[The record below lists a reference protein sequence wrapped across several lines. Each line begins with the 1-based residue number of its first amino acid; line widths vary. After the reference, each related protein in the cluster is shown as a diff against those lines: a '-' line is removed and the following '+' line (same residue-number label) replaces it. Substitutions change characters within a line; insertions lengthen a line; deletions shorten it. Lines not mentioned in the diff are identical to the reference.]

1 MSLFPA
7 YNVNESDNQ
16 NEDLTNEKWLENK
29 SYQVSKPDRSRSS
42 SPTERRRRSR
52 TPKRHKRR
60 SRSPNKHKRRS
71 RSRSRSYDRK
81 KRRRSRTPKKKRK
94 RDTKSPEATREEL
107 IVKYSAN
114 KTFLEDID
122 VAPEHAFRRD
132 KTRDRS
138 LLTFPTLPIS
148 VTSSYSKHWK
158 RDNDELCNFYHA
170 FVPNGNQRRSKRSKR
185 YFGKEFQLLFNR
197 GDLLQKLND
206 LSSFLNKDKQIE
218 FRSFYR
224 MVRESNDDYVQD
236 NLNDDENDIKLHKI
250 QLETKEFN
258 QKLRQAPQDVD
269 LWIKY
274 VDFQDTALAD
284 SEFVIGQENKKK
296 KKSSKNASVM
306 VRSKAIVEKKLSI
319 LKSALDQNPKSVIL
333 SVKRLNLSKEI
344 LDSSTLNRQWKELIF
359 LFPTDVQ
366 VWDHYLTFLTSHFTT
381 FTLTQITG
389 AFKECFTRLQAM
401 VGHAFRNDH
410 EDLEDQMSHL
420 LVRLWHLWARAGYRE
435 KSVALFQAL
444 LEINLNAPAFPG
456 YFSSQDKLATFE
468 PFWEASVPRFG
479 EKGALGW
486 SKFAKEHVM
495 EELEAEGGGNNPTE
509 EEDNL
514 VAEFGGKVDNVQL
527 WLKLELLREAKHYL
541 PYRYIHFFCCSFLLL
556 FFLHCAKL
564 TVIFPFSTQC
574 LKSSRKLS
582 HFYVKVEDNIFFKNS
597 NA

>member
-7 YNVNESDNQ
+7 YNVNESENQ
-16 NEDLTNEKWLENK
+16 NEDSTNNEKWLENK
-29 SYQVSKPDRSRSS
+29 SYQESRPDRSRSR
-42 SPTERRRRSR
+42 SPAERRRRSR

-60 SRSPNKHKRRS
+60 SRSRSPSKHKRRS
-71 RSRSRSYDRK
+71 RSRSRSYERK

-107 IVKYSAN
+107 IVKHSAN

-138 LLTFPTLPIS
+138 LLTIPTLPMS

-170 FVPNGNQRRSKRSKR
+170 FIPTGNQRRSKRSKR
-185 YFGKEFQLLFNR
+185 YFGKEFQLSFNR
-197 GDLLQKLND
+197 GELLQKLND
-206 LSSFLNKDKQIE
+206 LSSYLNKEKQIE

-224 MVRESNDDYVQD
+224 MVRETSDDYSQEDLNDD
-236 NLNDDENDIKLHKI
+236 DDENDIKLHKI
-250 QLETKEFN
+250 QLKTKEFN
-258 QKLRQAPQDVD
+258 QKLRRAPQDVD
-269 LWIKY
+269 LWVKY

-284 SEFVIGQENKKK
+284 SEFVIGGQGENKKKSK

-344 LDSSTLNRQWKELIF
+344 LDSSTLSRQWKELIF

-389 AFKECFTRLQAM
+389 AFKECFARLQAM
-401 VGHAFRNDH
+401 VGQAFRNDH

-444 LEINLNAPAFPG
+444 VEINLNAPAFPG

-479 EKGALGW
+479 EKRALGW

-495 EELEAEGGGNNPTE
+495 EEELEGGDVNNPTE

-541 PYRYIHFFCCSFLLL
+541 PYR
-556 FFLHCAKL
+556 
-564 TVIFPFSTQC
+564 
-574 LKSSRKLS
+574 
-582 HFYVKVEDNIFFKNS
+582 
-597 NA
+597 

>member
-7 YNVNESDNQ
+7 YNVNESENQ
-16 NEDLTNEKWLENK
+16 NEDSTNNEKWLENK
-29 SYQVSKPDRSRSS
+29 SYQESRPDRSRSR
-42 SPTERRRRSR
+42 SPAERRRRSR

-60 SRSPNKHKRRS
+60 SRSRSPSKHKRRS
-71 RSRSRSYDRK
+71 RSRSRSYERK

-107 IVKYSAN
+107 IVKHSAN

-138 LLTFPTLPIS
+138 LLTVPTLPMR

-170 FVPNGNQRRSKRSKR
+170 FIPTGNQRRSKRSKR
-185 YFGKEFQLLFNR
+185 YFGKEFQLSFNR
-197 GDLLQKLND
+197 GELLQKLND
-206 LSSFLNKDKQIE
+206 LSSYLNKEKQIE

-224 MVRESNDDYVQD
+224 MVRETSDDYSQED
-236 NLNDDENDIKLHKI
+236 LIDDDDENDIKLHKI
-250 QLETKEFN
+250 QLKTKEFN
-258 QKLRQAPQDVD
+258 QKLRRAPQDVD
-269 LWIKY
+269 LWVKY

-284 SEFVIGQENKKK
+284 SEFVIGGQGENKKKSK

-389 AFKECFTRLQAM
+389 AFKECFARLQAM
-401 VGHAFRNDH
+401 VGQAFRNDH
-410 EDLEDQMSHL
+410 EDLEEQMSHL

-444 LEINLNAPAFPG
+444 VEINLNAPAFPG

-479 EKGALGW
+479 EKRALGW

-495 EELEAEGGGNNPTE
+495 EEELEGGDEGNNPTE

-541 PYRYIHFFCCSFLLL
+541 PYR
-556 FFLHCAKL
+556 
-564 TVIFPFSTQC
+564 
-574 LKSSRKLS
+574 
-582 HFYVKVEDNIFFKNS
+582 
-597 NA
+597 

>member
-7 YNVNESDNQ
+7 YNVNESENQ
-16 NEDLTNEKWLENK
+16 NEDSTNNEKWLENK
-29 SYQVSKPDRSRSS
+29 SYQESRADRSRSR
-42 SPTERRRRSR
+42 SPAERRRRSR

-60 SRSPNKHKRRS
+60 SRSRSPSKHKRRS
-71 RSRSRSYDRK
+71 RSRSYERK

-107 IVKYSAN
+107 IVKHSAN

-138 LLTFPTLPIS
+138 LLTIPTLPMS

-170 FVPNGNQRRSKRSKR
+170 FIPTGNQRRSKRSKR
-185 YFGKEFQLLFNR
+185 YFGKEFQLSFNR
-197 GDLLQKLND
+197 GELLQKLND
-206 LSSFLNKDKQIE
+206 LSSYLNKEKQIE

-224 MVRESNDDYVQD
+224 MVRETSDDYSQEDLNDD
-236 NLNDDENDIKLHKI
+236 DDENDIKLHKI
-250 QLETKEFN
+250 QLKTKEFN
-258 QKLRQAPQDVD
+258 QKLRRAPQDVD
-269 LWIKY
+269 LWVKY

-284 SEFVIGQENKKK
+284 SEFVIGGQGENKKKSK

-389 AFKECFTRLQAM
+389 AFKECFARLQAM
-401 VGHAFRNDH
+401 VGQAFRNDH
-410 EDLEDQMSHL
+410 EDLEEQMSHL

-444 LEINLNAPAFPG
+444 VEINLNAPAFPG

-479 EKGALGW
+479 EKRALGW

-495 EELEAEGGGNNPTE
+495 KEELEGGDEGYNPIE

-514 VAEFGGKVDNVQL
+514 VAEFGGKVDNLQL

-541 PYRYIHFFCCSFLLL
+541 PYR
-556 FFLHCAKL
+556 
-564 TVIFPFSTQC
+564 
-574 LKSSRKLS
+574 
-582 HFYVKVEDNIFFKNS
+582 
-597 NA
+597 

>member
-7 YNVNESDNQ
+7 YNVNESENQ
-16 NEDLTNEKWLENK
+16 NEDSTNNEKWLENK
-29 SYQVSKPDRSRSS
+29 SYQESRPDRSRSR
-42 SPTERRRRSR
+42 SPAERRRRPR

-60 SRSPNKHKRRS
+60 SRSRSPSKHKRRS
-71 RSRSRSYDRK
+71 RSRSRSYERK

-107 IVKYSAN
+107 IVKHSAN

-138 LLTFPTLPIS
+138 LLTIPTLPMS

-170 FVPNGNQRRSKRSKR
+170 FIPTGNQRRSKRSKR
-185 YFGKEFQLLFNR
+185 YFGKEFQLSFNR
-197 GDLLQKLND
+197 GELLQKLND
-206 LSSFLNKDKQIE
+206 LSSYLNKEKQIE

-224 MVRESNDDYVQD
+224 MVRETSDDYSQED
-236 NLNDDENDIKLHKI
+236 LIDDDDENDIKLHKI
-250 QLETKEFN
+250 QLKTKEFN
-258 QKLRQAPQDVD
+258 QKLRRAPQDVE
-269 LWIKY
+269 LWVKY

-284 SEFVIGQENKKK
+284 SEFVIGGQAENKKKSK
-296 KKSSKNASVM
+296 KKSSKTASVM

-389 AFKECFTRLQAM
+389 AFKECFARLQAM
-401 VGHAFRNDH
+401 VGQAFRNDH
-410 EDLEDQMSHL
+410 EDLEEQMSHL

-444 LEINLNAPAFPG
+444 VEINLNAPAFPG

-479 EKGALGW
+479 EKRALGW

-495 EELEAEGGGNNPTE
+495 EEELEGGDEGNNPTE

-541 PYRYIHFFCCSFLLL
+541 PYR
-556 FFLHCAKL
+556 
-564 TVIFPFSTQC
+564 
-574 LKSSRKLS
+574 
-582 HFYVKVEDNIFFKNS
+582 
-597 NA
+597 

>member
-7 YNVNESDNQ
+7 YNVNESENQ
-16 NEDLTNEKWLENK
+16 NEDSTNIEKWLENK
-29 SYQVSKPDRSRSS
+29 SYQESRPDRSRSR
-42 SPTERRRRSR
+42 SPAERRRRSR

-60 SRSPNKHKRRS
+60 SRSRSPSKHKRRS
-71 RSRSRSYDRK
+71 RSRSRSYERK

-107 IVKYSAN
+107 IVKHSAN

-138 LLTFPTLPIS
+138 LLTIPTLPMS

-170 FVPNGNQRRSKRSKR
+170 FIPTGNQRRSKRSKR
-185 YFGKEFQLLFNR
+185 YFGKEFQLSFNR
-197 GDLLQKLND
+197 GELLQKLND
-206 LSSFLNKDKQIE
+206 LSSYLNKEKQIE

-224 MVRESNDDYVQD
+224 MVRETSDDYSQED
-236 NLNDDENDIKLHKI
+236 LIDDDDENDIKLHKI
-250 QLETKEFN
+250 QLKTKEFN
-258 QKLRQAPQDVD
+258 QKLRRAPQDVD
-269 LWIKY
+269 LWVKY

-284 SEFVIGQENKKK
+284 SEFVIGGQGENKKKSK

-389 AFKECFTRLQAM
+389 AFKECFARLQAM
-401 VGHAFRNDH
+401 VGQAFRNDH

-444 LEINLNAPAFPG
+444 VEINLNAPAFPG

-479 EKGALGW
+479 EKRALGW

-495 EELEAEGGGNNPTE
+495 EEELENNPTE

-541 PYRYIHFFCCSFLLL
+541 PYR
-556 FFLHCAKL
+556 
-564 TVIFPFSTQC
+564 
-574 LKSSRKLS
+574 
-582 HFYVKVEDNIFFKNS
+582 
-597 NA
+597 

>member
-7 YNVNESDNQ
+7 YNVNESENQ
-16 NEDLTNEKWLENK
+16 NEDSTNNEKWLENK
-29 SYQVSKPDRSRSS
+29 SYQESRPDRSRSR
-42 SPTERRRRSR
+42 SPAERRRRSR

-60 SRSPNKHKRRS
+60 SRSRSPSKHKRRS
-71 RSRSRSYDRK
+71 RSRSYERK

-107 IVKYSAN
+107 IVKHSAN

-138 LLTFPTLPIS
+138 LLTIPTLPMS

-170 FVPNGNQRRSKRSKR
+170 FIPTGNQRRSKRSKR
-185 YFGKEFQLLFNR
+185 YFGKEFQLSFNR
-197 GDLLQKLND
+197 GELLQKLND
-206 LSSFLNKDKQIE
+206 LSSYLNKEKQIE

-224 MVRESNDDYVQD
+224 MVRETSDDYSQED
-236 NLNDDENDIKLHKI
+236 LIDDDDENDIKLHKI
-250 QLETKEFN
+250 QLKTKEFN
-258 QKLRQAPQDVD
+258 QKLRRAPEDVD
-269 LWIKY
+269 LWVKY

-284 SEFVIGQENKKK
+284 SEFVIGGQAENKKKSK

-389 AFKECFTRLQAM
+389 AFKECFARLQAM
-401 VGHAFRNDH
+401 VGQAFRNDH

-444 LEINLNAPAFPG
+444 VEINLNAPAFPG

-479 EKGALGW
+479 EKRALGW

-495 EELEAEGGGNNPTE
+495 EEELEGGDEGNNPTE

-541 PYRYIHFFCCSFLLL
+541 PYR
-556 FFLHCAKL
+556 
-564 TVIFPFSTQC
+564 
-574 LKSSRKLS
+574 
-582 HFYVKVEDNIFFKNS
+582 
-597 NA
+597 

>member
-7 YNVNESDNQ
+7 YNVNESENQ
-16 NEDLTNEKWLENK
+16 NEDSTNNEKWLENK
-29 SYQVSKPDRSRSS
+29 SYQESRPDRSRSR
-42 SPTERRRRSR
+42 SPAERRRRSR

-60 SRSPNKHKRRS
+60 SRSRSPSKHKRRS
-71 RSRSRSYDRK
+71 RSRSYERK

-107 IVKYSAN
+107 IVKHSAN

-138 LLTFPTLPIS
+138 LLTIPTLPMS

-170 FVPNGNQRRSKRSKR
+170 FIPTGNQRRSKRSKR
-185 YFGKEFQLLFNR
+185 YFGKEFQLSFNR
-197 GDLLQKLND
+197 GELLQKLND
-206 LSSFLNKDKQIE
+206 LSSYLNKEKQIE

-224 MVRESNDDYVQD
+224 MVRETSDDYSQEDLNDD
-236 NLNDDENDIKLHKI
+236 DDENDIKLHKI
-250 QLETKEFN
+250 QLKTKEFN
-258 QKLRQAPQDVD
+258 QKLRRAPQDVD
-269 LWIKY
+269 LWVKY

-284 SEFVIGQENKKK
+284 SEFVIGGQGENKKKSK

-389 AFKECFTRLQAM
+389 AFKECFARLQAM
-401 VGHAFRNDH
+401 VGQAFRNDH

-444 LEINLNAPAFPG
+444 VEINLNAPAFPG

-479 EKGALGW
+479 EKRALGW

-495 EELEAEGGGNNPTE
+495 EEELEGGDVNNPTE

-541 PYRYIHFFCCSFLLL
+541 PYR
-556 FFLHCAKL
+556 
-564 TVIFPFSTQC
+564 
-574 LKSSRKLS
+574 
-582 HFYVKVEDNIFFKNS
+582 
-597 NA
+597 

>member
-7 YNVNESDNQ
+7 YNVNESENQ
-16 NEDLTNEKWLENK
+16 NEDSTNNEKWLENK
-29 SYQVSKPDRSRSS
+29 SYQESRPDRSRSR
-42 SPTERRRRSR
+42 SPAERRRRSR

-60 SRSPNKHKRRS
+60 SRSRSPSKHKRRS
-71 RSRSRSYDRK
+71 RSRSRSYERK

-107 IVKYSAN
+107 IVKHSAN

-138 LLTFPTLPIS
+138 LLTIPTLPMS

-170 FVPNGNQRRSKRSKR
+170 FIPTGNQRRSKRSKR
-185 YFGKEFQLLFNR
+185 YFGKEFQLSFNR
-197 GDLLQKLND
+197 GELLQKLND
-206 LSSFLNKDKQIE
+206 LSSYLNKEKQIE

-224 MVRESNDDYVQD
+224 MVRETSDDYSQED
-236 NLNDDENDIKLHKI
+236 LIDDDDENDIKLHKI
-250 QLETKEFN
+250 QLKTKEFN
-258 QKLRQAPQDVD
+258 QKLRRAPEDVD
-269 LWIKY
+269 LWVKY

-284 SEFVIGQENKKK
+284 SEFVIGGQAENKKKSK

-389 AFKECFTRLQAM
+389 AFKECFARLQAM
-401 VGHAFRNDH
+401 VGQAFRNDH

-444 LEINLNAPAFPG
+444 VEINLNAPAFPG

-479 EKGALGW
+479 EKRALGW

-495 EELEAEGGGNNPTE
+495 KEELEGGDEGYNPIE

-514 VAEFGGKVDNVQL
+514 VAEFGGKVDNLQL

-541 PYRYIHFFCCSFLLL
+541 PYR
-556 FFLHCAKL
+556 
-564 TVIFPFSTQC
+564 
-574 LKSSRKLS
+574 
-582 HFYVKVEDNIFFKNS
+582 
-597 NA
+597 

>member
-7 YNVNESDNQ
+7 YNVNESENQ
-16 NEDLTNEKWLENK
+16 NEDSTNNEKWLENK
-29 SYQVSKPDRSRSS
+29 SYQESRPDRSRSR
-42 SPTERRRRSR
+42 SPAERRRRSR

-60 SRSPNKHKRRS
+60 SRSRSPSKHKRRS
-71 RSRSRSYDRK
+71 RSRSRSYERK

-107 IVKYSAN
+107 IVKHSAN

-138 LLTFPTLPIS
+138 LLTIPTLPMS

-170 FVPNGNQRRSKRSKR
+170 FIPTGNQRRSKRSKR
-185 YFGKEFQLLFNR
+185 YFGKEFQLSFNR
-197 GDLLQKLND
+197 GELLQKLND
-206 LSSFLNKDKQIE
+206 LSSYLNKEKQIE

-224 MVRESNDDYVQD
+224 MVRETSDDYSQED
-236 NLNDDENDIKLHKI
+236 LIDDDDENDIKLHKI
-250 QLETKEFN
+250 QLKTKEFN
-258 QKLRQAPQDVD
+258 QKLRRAPQDVD
-269 LWIKY
+269 LWVKY

-284 SEFVIGQENKKK
+284 SEFVIGGQAENKKKSK

-389 AFKECFTRLQAM
+389 AFKECFARLQAM
-401 VGHAFRNDH
+401 VGQAFRNDH

-444 LEINLNAPAFPG
+444 VEINLNAPAFPG

-479 EKGALGW
+479 EKRALGW

-495 EELEAEGGGNNPTE
+495 EEELEGGDEGNNPTE

-541 PYRYIHFFCCSFLLL
+541 PYR
-556 FFLHCAKL
+556 
-564 TVIFPFSTQC
+564 
-574 LKSSRKLS
+574 
-582 HFYVKVEDNIFFKNS
+582 
-597 NA
+597 

>member
-7 YNVNESDNQ
+7 YNESENQ
-16 NEDLTNEKWLENK
+16 NEDSTNNEKWLENK
-29 SYQVSKPDRSRSS
+29 SYQESRADRSRSR
-42 SPTERRRRSR
+42 SPAERRRRSR

-60 SRSPNKHKRRS
+60 SRSRSPSKHKRRS
-71 RSRSRSYDRK
+71 RSRSRSYERK

-107 IVKYSAN
+107 IVKHSAN

-138 LLTFPTLPIS
+138 LLTIPTLPMS

-170 FVPNGNQRRSKRSKR
+170 FIPTGNQRRSKRSKR
-185 YFGKEFQLLFNR
+185 YFGKEFQLSFNR
-197 GDLLQKLND
+197 GELLQKLND
-206 LSSFLNKDKQIE
+206 LSSYLNKEKQIE

-224 MVRESNDDYVQD
+224 MVRETSDDYSQEDLNDD
-236 NLNDDENDIKLHKI
+236 DDENDIKLHKI
-250 QLETKEFN
+250 QLKTKEFN
-258 QKLRQAPQDVD
+258 QKLRRAPEDVD
-269 LWIKY
+269 LWVKY

-284 SEFVIGQENKKK
+284 SEFVIGGQAENKKKSK
-296 KKSSKNASVM
+296 KKSSKTASVM

-389 AFKECFTRLQAM
+389 AFKECFARLQAM
-401 VGHAFRNDH
+401 VGQAFRNDH
-410 EDLEDQMSHL
+410 EDLEEQMSHL

-444 LEINLNAPAFPG
+444 VEINLNAPAFPG

-479 EKGALGW
+479 EKRALGW

-495 EELEAEGGGNNPTE
+495 EEELEGGDEGNNPTE

-541 PYRYIHFFCCSFLLL
+541 PYR
-556 FFLHCAKL
+556 
-564 TVIFPFSTQC
+564 
-574 LKSSRKLS
+574 
-582 HFYVKVEDNIFFKNS
+582 
-597 NA
+597 